1 MSTNYEP
8 YYQNTQ
14 SLTEVLIDLKSTL
27 SGRTVYSVAGF
38 GAIAFENVSQG
49 DAVYARS
56 SDGQVGKASNNATL
70 DEATCVGFVQ
80 TSKLAG
86 EEVRVL
92 IVGILA
98 KNGLDAGDEHY
109 LGVNGGLVSTPPTGP
124 NKYLVRLGKGIST
137 TNLAIHI
144 EPPILLT

>member
-8 YYQNTQ
+8 YSQNAQ
-14 SLTEVLIDLKSTL
+14 GLTEVLIDLKSTL

-56 SDGQVGKASNNATL
+56 SDGQVGKASNNGTL

-86 EEVRVL
+86 EEARIL

-98 KNGLDAGDEHY
+98 KNGLDAGDTHY
-109 LGVNGGLVSTPPTGP
+109 LGVNGGLIATPPTGP
-124 NKYLVRLGKGIST
+124 VSYTHLRAHET
-137 TNLAIHI
+137 
-144 EPPILLT
+144 